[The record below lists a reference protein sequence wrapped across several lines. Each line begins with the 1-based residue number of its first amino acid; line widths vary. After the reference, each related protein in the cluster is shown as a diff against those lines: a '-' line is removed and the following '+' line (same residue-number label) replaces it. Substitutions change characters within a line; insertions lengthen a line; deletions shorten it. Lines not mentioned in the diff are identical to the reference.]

1 MADSTISNITRTRA
15 VIIQAWQARD
25 QDLLKAPQM
34 EMNDWE
40 TYVAPIST
48 SMSLA

>member
-1 MADSTISNITRTRA
+1 

-25 QDLLKAPQM
+25 QDLLKPPQL

-40 TYVAPIST
+40 KYVAPIST